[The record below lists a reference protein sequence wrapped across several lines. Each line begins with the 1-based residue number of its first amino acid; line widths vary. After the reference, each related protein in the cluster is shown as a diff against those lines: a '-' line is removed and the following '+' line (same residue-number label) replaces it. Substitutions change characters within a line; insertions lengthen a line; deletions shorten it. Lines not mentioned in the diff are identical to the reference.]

1 MADILTVRAPGGD
14 YQIVIERGVAGR
26 VAEFSAHPR
35 VAVTTNTTIAPL
47 HARTILDALPAAR
60 LVTMPDGEQYKTLAT
75 VEALY
80 HEFVWIGLDRHGA
93 VLALGGGVVGDTA
106 GFAAA
111 TYYRGVDLIQVPT
124 SLLAMVDSSVG
135 GKVGVDLPEGKNL
148 VGAFKQPV
156 VVLIDPNFLATLPH
170 VEWQCGMAE
179 VLKAGL
185 IGDAAILDPSLWS
198 LSRADDVIRRAVQ
211 VKIDIVEADPF
222 EKGVRAHLNLGHT
235 FAHALETVT
244 GYGWRHGEAV
254 AVGLIAAAHLSAGLG
269 MCDPDFPDQVEGWVR
284 QIGLPTR
291 LGDVSAD
298 ALWDA
303 MATDKKWR
311 AGRSRFVLMHGPQR
325 VTVVED
331 VPRSAVIEALAKV
344 S

>member
-1 MADILTVRAPGGD
+1 VAGILTVHSPEGEYRL
-14 YQIVIERGVAGR
+14 VIERGVARR
-26 VAEFSAHPR
+26 VFGFSAHPR

-47 HARTILDALPAAR
+47 HAQTILDALPTGR

-80 HEFVWIGLDRHGA
+80 HDYVRTGLDRHGA

-111 TYYRGVDLIQVPT
+111 TYYRGVDLIQMPT

-135 GKVGVDLPEGKNL
+135 GKVGVDLAEGKNL
-148 VGAFKQPV
+148 VGAFKQPA
-156 VVLIDPNFLATLPH
+156 VVLIDPDFLVTLPE
-170 VEWQCGMAE
+170 VEWRCGMAE
-179 VLKAGL
+179 IIKAGL

-198 LSRADDVIRRAVQ
+198 PTRAEDVIRRAVQ
-211 VKIDIVEADPF
+211 VKVGIVEADPF

-244 GYGWRHGEAV
+244 EYQWRHGEAV
-254 AVGLIAAAHLSAGLG
+254 GLGLIAAAHLSAVMGL
-269 MCDPDFPDQVEGWVR
+269 CDAALPEQVGAWVR
-284 QIGLPTR
+284 QVGLPTR

-311 AGRSRFVLMHGPQR
+311 AGRSRFVLIHGPQH

-331 VPRSAVIEALAKV
+331 VPRSAVIEALDKV
-344 S
+344 R

>member
-1 MADILTVRAPGGD
+1 MAVILTVRSPDGD
-14 YQIVIERGVAGR
+14 YQIVIERGVARR

-47 HARTILDALPAAR
+47 HAQTVLDALPTAR

-80 HEFVWIGLDRHGA
+80 HGYVQAGLDRHGA

-106 GFAAA
+106 GFGAA
-111 TYYRGVDLIQVPT
+111 TYYRGVDLIQMPT

-148 VGAFKQPV
+148 VGAFKQPT
-156 VVLIDPNFLATLPH
+156 VVLIDTDFLATLPE
-170 VEWQCGMAE
+170 VEWRCGMAE
-179 VLKAGL
+179 VVKAGL
-185 IGDAAILDPSLWS
+185 IGDPAILDPSLWTS
-198 LSRADDVIRRAVQ
+198 TRAEDLIRRAVQ

-222 EKGVRAHLNLGHT
+222 EKGVRAYLNLGHT

-244 GYGWRHGEAV
+244 HYGWRHGEAV
-254 AVGLIAAAHLSAGLG
+254 GLGLVAAAHLSAGLG
-269 MCDPDFPDQVEGWVR
+269 MCDTSLPEQVEAWVR
-284 QIGLPTR
+284 QVGLPTR

-298 ALWDA
+298 TLWDA

-311 AGRSRFVLMHGPQR
+311 AGRSRFVLMHGPQH

-331 VPRSAVIEALAKV
+331 VPRSAVLEALDKV